1 MYQKYFKRPLSFLLA
16 LLGVILLS
24 WLFLIL
30 IIAIRLDSPGPVL
43 FKQKRVGKDKT
54 YFDILKFRTMRI
66 DTPHDVPTHML
77 EDPDQYITRVGRFL
91 RKTSLDELPQLLNI
105 LKGDMDVIGPR
116 PALWNQYD
124 LIAERDKYGANDIR
138 PGLTGWAQIHGR
150 DELEIE
156 EKARLDGW
164 YAAHMS
170 LRLDIRCFF
179 GTIRAV
185 AKSDGVV
192 EGGTGSMPGK
202 NSKRVLILANH
213 YQTVRVFRRDLMKEI
228 VSRGNELFLSIPP
241 CEPQDR
247 AELES
252 YGCRVIFTDM
262 ERRGMNPLQDLR
274 LIRNYRKLLKTLKP
288 DKVITYTIKP
298 NIYGALVCGRKKI
311 PCFINVTGLGSPFQ
325 SRNLTRLLVSAMYR
339 ISCRRVK
346 VVFFENEENR
356 EIFVQDRIVKRE
368 QTAVLNGAGVNLDD
382 FPVCAYPAPEEP
394 LNFLFVG
401 RIMAEKGVDELFA
414 VIPRVRESYP
424 DAEFNFIGWYE
435 DDYKER
441 ISALE
446 ADGLIHYYGFQHD
459 VKPFIERAHCI
470 ILPSWHE
477 GMSNTLLEGAAMC
490 RPLITNR
497 IHGCMEAVVEG
508 ETGFLAEK
516 QDADS
521 LYEQMMRFAA
531 LPYEEKREM
540 GLRGREYMVE
550 RFDKKKVVEE
560 TLRYLGLSVGQ

>member
-1 MYQKYFKRPLSFLLA
+1 
-16 LLGVILLS
+16 
-24 WLFLIL
+24 
-30 IIAIRLDSPGPVL
+30 
-43 FKQKRVGKDKT
+43 
-54 YFDILKFRTMRI
+54 
-66 DTPHDVPTHML
+66 
-77 EDPDQYITRVGRFL
+77 
-91 RKTSLDELPQLLNI
+91 
-105 LKGDMDVIGPR
+105 
-116 PALWNQYD
+116 
-124 LIAERDKYGANDIR
+124 
-138 PGLTGWAQIHGR
+138 
-150 DELEIE
+150 
-156 EKARLDGW
+156 
-164 YAAHMS
+164 MS
-170 LRLDIRCFF
+170 
-179 GTIRAV
+179 
-185 AKSDGVV
+185 
-192 EGGTGSMPGK
+192 
-202 NSKRVLILANH
+202 RVLILANH
-213 YQTVRVFRRDLMKEI
+213 FNTLRIFRRDLI
-228 VSRGNELFLSIPP
+228 CAIADRGHEVVVSIPP
-241 CEPQDR
+241 CDKGNK
-247 AELES
+247 ALLES

-382 FPVCAYPAPEEP
+382 FPACAYPAPEEP
-394 LNFLFVG
+394 LKFLFVG

-435 DDYKER
+435 DDYKETVER
-441 ISALE
+441 LE
-446 ADGLIHYYGFQHD
+446 AEGLISYYGFQHD

-497 IHGCMEAVVEG
+497 IHGCMEAVIEG

-521 LYEQMMRFAA
+521 LYEQIMRFADM
-531 LPYEEKREM
+531 PYEEKE
-540 GLRGREYMVE
+540 GIGRNGRAYMQE
-550 RFDKKKVVEE
+550 RFDKKKVVAE
-560 TLRYLGLSVGQ
+560 TLRYLEL